1 MSQICIKLS
10 DGIIASVNRIDLKY
24 HYQGVI
30 EAVPGGLTMVAK
42 RHEVPGIQQYINE
55 IQSGKIKGRYCLEP
69 DLMDEVEFWNNH
81 VQDFFLSRCGKCIKE
96 YELEAELEI
105 SQKEGQYTIVL
116 ESFLSSKELAET
128 PLVELL
134 EKAASNLSF
143 EELKEHCDF
152 VNWGKAID

>member
-10 DGIIASVNRIDLKY
+10 DGIIASVNKIDLKY
-24 HYQGVI
+24 HYQGVL
-30 EAVPGGLTMVAK
+30 EAVPGSLTRVAK
-42 RHEVPGIQQYINE
+42 RFEVPGIQQHINE
-55 IQSGKIKGRYCLEP
+55 IKSGKIKGRYCLEP
-69 DLMDEVEFWNNH
+69 DLMDEVEFWNNN

-105 SQKEGQYTIVL
+105 SQEDGQYTIVL
-116 ESFLSSKELAET
+116 ESFLSSKELSET
-128 PLVELL
+128 SLVELL

-152 VNWGKAID
+152 VDWDNAVN